1 MCQPKDQGGRRCPVH
16 QPASIGMRNFIK
28 VQYGL
33 MPGQIMHTFNGLR
46 QVAKDRPNPSVAEY
60 EHFINRQRT
69 VLENS
74 NISDKEKRRVER
86 QLDKELSESELPD
99 GATFYALKKLLPR
112 SREQKR
118 EFVQV
123 IRSIADHKGVSRNI
137 ALNEFRKKYESNED
151 KFKDEYDSQ
160 FDKKTE
166 YIKNLMLDKK
176 SVDDQDQVPVISPTP
191 RIERE
196 SWRHRSTWI
205 RGAGYDPEDGR
216 MEIETDSGVYAYHSV
231 PQNVWNDIDALPS
244 APSYISRNIMR
255 NPRYAYESHEE
266 GVQDGYGRWCRDCH
280 KYRAATG
287 HICEGPSDEQVQK
300 EEEEKQAKLHNKTD
314 EQVAENATDKKTLSY
329 EESLARLKEKLNENE
344 QTAVDDATAS
354 TPTRRRRSNR
364 PTARQRRWAV
374 PVEDRETATID
385 ADEVGRAS
393 TRTGRAPG
401 ARSYRNSFEIPKV
414 SAIRRSVMTE
424 GKVAEFNVTKRVS
437 HYDPADG
444 FSVGTVSMGYTAHAE
459 GDQGNVV
466 VQNASAPQCDC
477 EVYRRN
483 GHCKHMENTFG
494 SDMDRVEPIKTSL
507 SNQIEGHISPA
518 SRLRSESGNEDNS
531 IDITTRS
538 PNIRMRQAYGYRMN
552 GGIVSSVFA
561 NAGSAT
567 SMRQMVDNGD
577 TINVNLSAPYNSF
590 GFSGGNGE
598 NHSIA
603 EPIVT
608 VKSDGN
614 GGYEYSLEHSSA
626 CRCGQPG
633 CEGEQALKEFF
644 SQNLENRLELNRRS
658 RRSSRDNRTSAEQE
672 FANLSSSERLRKLD
686 ELDSQ
691 SWEKSDP
698 DSAKAFQDLHN
709 EQVTGVD
716 RRYNSNLESYLEDYR
731 AAEKRAKDEGSAL
744 AYTRENA
751 TNGICSKESGR
762 GFGVE
767 LEFDVPNG
775 PDRYEKM
782 EAIGRDLY
790 EAGLTRM
797 PHQQH
802 YHANAA
808 SSDPYTSWTFENDCT
823 VDGEI
828 VSPILHDTPED
839 WEQIEKVCDIV
850 KRHGGKAST
859 RTGGHVHMSLG
870 EGTRAEVERRKVAA
884 TQIYGAYQDTLR
896 RIQANPK
903 SKKHRDS
910 QWAPPMSNDT
920 AQRNVYS
927 IRGGRRMMADHNSS
941 LNLGHEGRVEFRG
954 ADGSLDPAHIQAQV
968 VTSAAIVAAAERGE
982 IDGERPH
989 VSKIGSN
996 AKKTALIRSKKSKN
1010 ASKSDDEL
1018 IVSDKEVRDFTD
1030 RFLNF
1035 DHGRKVMVGIAA
1047 NTPWQEE
1054 SRYAN
1059 MGF

>member
-1 MCQPKDQGGRRCPVH
+1 MCQPKDKGGRRCPVH

-28 VQYGL
+28 AQYGL

-46 QVAKDRPNPSVAEY
+46 QVAKDRPNPSVDEY
-60 EHFINRQRT
+60 QHFINRQKT
-69 VLENS
+69 ILGNS

-86 QLDKELSESELPD
+86 QLNKELSESELPD

-123 IRSIADHKGVSRNI
+123 IRNIADHKGVSRNV
-137 ALNEFRKKYESNED
+137 ALREFREKYEANED
-151 KFKDEYDSQ
+151 KFKEDSYESS

-166 YIKNLMLDKK
+166 YIKNAMLDKK

-191 RIERE
+191 RIERD

-205 RGAGYDPEDGR
+205 RSAGYDPEDGR

-231 PQNVWNDIDALPS
+231 PQNVWNDIEALPS

-266 GVQDGYGRWCRDCH
+266 SVADGYGRWCRDCH

-300 EEEEKQAKLHNKTD
+300 EEEEKQARLHNKADD
-314 EQVAENATDKKTLSY
+314 ETVTNETPKKTLSY
-329 EESLARLKEKLNENE
+329 EESLARLKEKLNEDE
-344 QTAVDDATAS
+344 QAAVDSTEGSSTS
-354 TPTRRRRSNR
+354 TPRRRRSNR

-374 PVEDRETATID
+374 PVADRETTTID
-385 ADEVGRAS
+385 GNEVGKADL
-393 TRTGRAPG
+393 RTGRALS
-401 ARSYRNSFEIPKV
+401 ASRYRNGYQVPKV
-414 SAIRRSVMTE
+414 AAIRRAVMME
-424 GKVAEFNVTKRVS
+424 GKVAEFDVTRRIS
-437 HYDPADG
+437 EYDQVHG
-444 FSVGTVSMGYTAHAE
+444 FTVATVTMPYRAYAE
-459 GDQGNVV
+459 GNQGDVKIE
-466 VQNASAPQCDC
+466 SRTAPQCDC
-477 EVYRRN
+477 DTYRRN
-483 GHCKHMENTFG
+483 GNCSHLNSAFG
-494 SDMDRVEPIKTSL
+494 QDMDRLEAVNESVAG
-507 SNQIEGHISPA
+507 QVHGHISPE
-518 SRLRSESGNEDNS
+518 SRLRQENGGEGSV
-531 IDITTRS
+531 DITSRS
-538 PNIRMRQAYGYRMN
+538 PNVRMRPMYGYRVN
-552 GGIVSSVFA
+552 GGVARGVTLNVATA
-561 NAGSAT
+561 NSL
-567 SMRQMVDNGD
+567 RRMVDNGD
-577 TINVNLSAPYNSF
+577 TLNVNIGSNYHDF
-590 GFSGGNGE
+590 HFSDGDSRHTIND
-598 NHSIA
+598 
-603 EPIVT
+603 PIVT
-608 VKSDGN
+608 VSKNSDGE
-614 GGYEYSLEHSSA
+614 YEYSLEHASA

-633 CEGEQALKEFF
+633 CEGEQALKEYF
-644 SQNLENRLELNRRS
+644 SQNFENRMDTGRGRS
-658 RRSSRDNRTSAEQE
+658 RRRNSTSAEQE

-686 ELDSQ
+686 ELDSS
-691 SWEKSDP
+691 SWDKADP
-698 DSAKAFQDLHN
+698 DSAKAFQDIH
-709 EQVTGVD
+709 EQPIPGVD

-751 TNGICSKESGR
+751 TNGICSRESGR

-767 LEFDVPNG
+767 LEFDLPSG
-775 PDRYEKM
+775 PDRREKM
-782 EAIGRDLY
+782 DAIGRDLY
-790 EAGLTRM
+790 EAGLTRT
-797 PHQQH
+797 PYQQH

-808 SSDPYTSWTFENDCT
+808 SSDPYTSWTLESDCT

-870 EGTRAEVERRKVAA
+870 EGDRAEVERRKVAA

-910 QWAPPMSNDT
+910 QWAPPMNDGT

-927 IRGGRRMMADHNSS
+927 IRGGRRMFADHNSS
-941 LNLGHEGRVEFRG
+941 LNLGHEGRIEFRG

-968 VTSAAIVAAAERGE
+968 VTSAAIVNAAERGE
-982 IDGERPH
+982 VESDRPY
-989 VSKIGSN
+989 VSKIGHN
-996 AKKTALIRSKKSKN
+996 AQKTALIRSKKSKN
-1010 ASKSDDEL
+1010 APKSDDEL
-1018 IVSDKEVRDFTD
+1018 VVSDKEVRDFAD

-1047 NTPWQEE
+1047 NTPWQEK
-1054 SRYAN
+1054 SRYEN
-1059 MGF
+1059 FG